1 MSEPS
6 RPIPPDDLGL
16 PVVEAGPP
24 PVRLPADAPEAL
36 AALDQALAGSEPGP
50 ALREV
55 AARWPGN
62 VEVWARLSDLALRA
76 GQTVEAYAF
85 ARTGYHRGL
94 DLLRRN
100 GWRGMGPVPWAHQPN
115 QAVLRAIQAL
125 GLASAALGDRA
136 EADRCRQLLLEC
148 DPTQPLEL
156 SR

>member
-1 MSEPS
+1 MNPTSTPTT
-6 RPIPPDDLGL
+6 PPAIRLAD
-16 PVVEAGPP
+16 VVGEHG
-24 PVRLPADAPEAL
+24 DAF
-36 AALDQALAGSEPGP
+36 LAGHGARLTQPQKK
-50 ALREV
+50 ALRDV

-62 VEVWARLSDLALRA
+62 VEVWARLSDLALRS

-125 GLASAALGDRA
+125 GLASAALGDSA
-136 EADRCRQLLLEC
+136 EADRCRQLLLDS
-148 DPTQPLEL
+148 DPTAPLEL
-156 SR
+156 S